1 MKPALVHSVMINIGA
16 RCADAITY
24 HEWYVRETLID
35 AIYHS
40 WEACRQDTEQLHT
53 QLDRYSYRSDSPATQ
68 VMRISSGGTTAAL
81 KS

>member
-1 MKPALVHSVMINIGA
+1 MNRALVQRGMLYFSGRSAN
-16 RCADAITY
+16 AIEY

-53 QLDRYSYRSDSPATQ
+53 QLDRSSYRSDSPATQ
-68 VMRISSGGTTAAL
+68 VMRINSGGTTAAL

>member
-1 MKPALVHSVMINIGA
+1 MKPALVHRGMLYFSGRSAN
-16 RCADAITY
+16 AIEY

-35 AIYHS
+35 AIDHS

-53 QLDRYSYRSDSPATQ
+53 RLDRYSYKSDSSATQ
-68 VMRISSGGTTAAL
+68 LMRISSGGTTAAL